1 MQEAARLVSNLQ
13 TESDGV
19 DLMTLLRE
27 TPREAYSFQQLGVRD
42 HPRSPARPPPRSHL
56 RSSIALFQPSPEPP
70 LHAPPTSPTN
80 PFPPTFSSSPP
91 SQWPAEI
98 TSMRTH
104 ELPAVVLER
113 YSTRQSVCFCGVFPE
128 IRRAWATVDNALFLW
143 RFDVPDDVPVEYSGE
158 EQAIVSV
165 GLAKPKPGVFLPSVE
180 RVLVVATTVE
190 IVLLGVAFD
199 RDGDGDGTADGVASA
214 DDLGSRDLTLHALN
228 YACTTDDVVVKDIAS
243 TESGRIFFTGDDEA
257 LYEVEYS
264 GSDTWRARRCRKVCH
279 HSAMPK
285 LRRASSAFAR
295 RIRCDRC
302 SWTSTGARCTPVRR
316 GAP

>member
-56 RSSIALFQPSPEPP
+56 RSSIAPFPTRSPEPP
-70 LHAPPTSPTN
+70 STPPTSPTN

-113 YSTRQSVCFCGVFPE
+113 YSTRQSVCFCGGVPGNPP
-128 IRRAWATVDNALFLW
+128 RVATVDNALFLW

-165 GLAKPKPGVFLPSVE
+165 GLAKPKPGVFFPRWNECSSWRRRWRLFCS
-180 RVLVVATTVE
+180 
-190 IVLLGVAFD
+190 
-199 RDGDGDGTADGVASA
+199 AS
-214 DDLGSRDLTLHALN
+214 R
-228 YACTTDDVVVKDIAS
+228 S
-243 TESGRIFFTGDDEA
+243 TETATATAPPTVSRPRTI
-257 LYEVEYS
+257 S
-264 GSDTWRARRCRKVCH
+264 ARG
-279 HSAMPK
+279 
-285 LRRASSAFAR
+285 
-295 RIRCDRC
+295 I
-302 SWTSTGARCTPVRR
+302 
-316 GAP
+316 